1 MTYLVLNSIN
11 LNKYENKPRT
21 NPAPLHKKEG
31 REYTCPSSYSKP
43 VQYRHLNLA
52 RSESTALSHF
62 KGAKSSRSALIIDLQ
77 SEKEILDE
85 GLNLD
90 DSMQQSKVNES
101 SRLLNIKKHKAS
113 LTKKAS
119 PNKLSCQ
126 QLIPDDYVERIK
138 TSVSIHKSSLAM

>member
-1 MTYLVLNSIN
+1 LIYN
-11 LNKYENKPRT
+11 LK
-21 NPAPLHKKEG
+21 
-31 REYTCPSSYSKP
+31 
-43 VQYRHLNLA
+43 
-52 RSESTALSHF
+52 
-62 KGAKSSRSALIIDLQ
+62 
-77 SEKEILDE
+77 KEILDE

-90 DSMQQSKVNES
+90 DSMQQSKLNES

-113 LTKKAS
+113 LAKKVS